1 MGHATATDGA
11 GSAAVARWAAVAA
24 AVLIGLALA
33 LTSGDDQL
41 SSPAFAIPF
50 ALGACALVVAVRH
63 APPWLLRGVPDL
75 SPDGLALFR
84 VALGIGLLA
93 TADYVRDRLPQEPL
107 VPGQGRSDAA
117 FFNFSLA
124 QELAQ
129 HPRWL
134 QAISTLTIVAVVA
147 FLVGALPRLSF
158 AALVAGFTLQ
168 LLGRVQ
174 FDGNHDVDLPL
185 MAMWTMLFVPW
196 HAAPGASSWLRRRRG
211 RADPP
216 LDPRARLGFAVWLPG
231 LTLGVGLLAGA
242 HAKLSDSGFSWIS
255 DGAVRYHFVRD
266 AGSAPVDWGLW
277 IAGHE
282 TLAVAMSAAAIG
294 VEALLVV
301 HAFLRGW
308 RVRLALGLVAASL
321 FASFYLFM
329 GIRWLPWWVL
339 LLAFVPWEQ
348 LAGALRRARGRA
360 SPAIAP
366 APAARAGVTLPLAAT
381 IALLVAQQVAV
392 SAKHIERE
400 PLLSNYPMY
409 ALTYAS
415 TGEFDEA
422 NVSAF
427 SDYSFRTG
435 ATGADVT
442 AFVRRVPRADS
453 AFIDAILGAAA
464 DGSIPGR
471 ECERA
476 RRSAAGVAQRLGRP
490 LHQVGVRVDERAF
503 DWAQR
508 RFVSKRS
515 NASLGVLDLT
525 GCTVRRDAASAL

>member
-1 MGHATATDGA
+1 MGQAAATDGA
-11 GSAAVARWAAVAA
+11 GSAGMARWAAVAA
-24 AVLIGLALA
+24 AVLIGLALV

-50 ALGACALVVAVRH
+50 ALGAAALAYAVLH
-63 APPWLLRGVPDL
+63 APPWLLRGVPEL
-75 SPDGLALFR
+75 SPDGLMLFR
-84 VALGIGLLA
+84 VALGIGLLF
-93 TADYVRDRLPQEPL
+93 TAGYVRDRLPQEPL
-107 VPGQGRSDAA
+107 VPGQGRADAA
-117 FFNFSLA
+117 FLNFSLA

-134 QAISTLTIVAVVA
+134 EALSTLTIIAIVA
-147 FLVGALPRLSF
+147 FLAGALPRLAF

-185 MAMWTMLFVPW
+185 MALWTMLFVPW
-196 HAAPGASSWLRRRRG
+196 HAAPGVSSWLRRRRG
-211 RADPP
+211 RPDPQC
-216 LDPRARLGFAVWLPG
+216 DPRTLGFAVWLPG
-231 LTLGVGLLAGA
+231 LTLGVGLFAGA
-242 HAKLSDSGFSWIS
+242 YAKLSDSGFSWIG

-282 TLAVAMSAAAIG
+282 TLAIALSAAAIG
-294 VEALLVV
+294 VEALIVV

-308 RVRLALGLVAASL
+308 RVRLAFGLVAASL
-321 FASFYLFM
+321 FLSFYLFM

-360 SPAIAP
+360 AAAFAPGSP
-366 APAARAGVTLPLAAT
+366 ARAGPWVTLPLAAT
-381 IALLVAQQVAV
+381 VALLVAQQVAV
-392 SAKHIERE
+392 SAKHVERE

-409 ALTYAS
+409 ALTYGS
-415 TGEFDEA
+415 TDEFDAA

-427 SDYSFRTG
+427 SDYSFTAG
-435 ATGADVT
+435 ATREDVT

-453 AFIDAILGAAA
+453 AFIDAVLNSAD
-464 DGSIPGR
+464 DGSVPAR

-476 RRSAAGVAQRLGRP
+476 RTSAGGVAARLGRP
-490 LHQVGVRVDERAF
+490 LDQVGVVVDERAF
-503 DWAQR
+503 DWGER
-508 RFVSKRS
+508 RFVAKR
-515 NASLGVLDLT
+515 ADATLGVIDLAA
-525 GCTVRRDAASAL
+525 CTLRRDGAPL